1 MILRGDR
8 CREGGQASVELVG
21 AAALLAL
28 AGLAAFQVL
37 ATGHA
42 VAVADGAAEAAALA
56 LANGRDP
63 GRAARAAAPGWPR
76 RAMRVE
82 RDGGTVRVTLAPR
95 TPLGILRGRLRVGAE
110 AWIRRPGH
118 PEAGAVR

>member
-1 MILRGDR
+1 MTPRPAR
-8 CREGGQASVELVG
+8 CRERGQAAVELVG
-21 AAALLAL
+21 AAALLAI

-37 ATGHA
+37 AAGHA

-63 GRAARAAAPGWPR
+63 ERAARAAAPGWPR

-95 TPLGILRGRLRVGAE
+95 TPLGILRGRLRVSARGLDQAPRRQE
-110 AWIRRPGH
+110 A
-118 PEAGAVR
+118 AQ

>member
-1 MILRGDR
+1 MTPPAARS
-8 CREGGQASVELVG
+8 REGGQAAVELVG
-21 AAALLAL
+21 AAALLAI
-28 AGLAAFQVL
+28 AGLVAFQVL

-63 GRAARAAAPGWPR
+63 ERAAGAAAPGWPR
-76 RAMRVE
+76 RAMRVD

-95 TPLGILRGRLRVGAE
+95 TPLGILRGRLRVSSR
-110 AWIRRPGH
+110 AWIRH
-118 PEAGAVR
+118 PAAGAVR